1 MENQFAYTGKPKKLI
16 QPWASNLADMNEE
29 DRIRLDKQN
38 VKDLITR
45 ETLFAAAYVP
55 FGVPGLVAG
64 TALGYIDSELVRKKK
79 QNEYNQ
85 EQQDLGAAVNTAMSE
100 L

>member
-1 MENQFAYTGKPKKLI
+1 MENQFEYTGKPKKLS